1 MRHSSGRLITLLT
14 SAVSA
19 ACADRAPP
27 PPAPTAAEH
36 RAAVEDWSAG
46 RIASLRQPIGWLSL
60 AGLYWIEPGRSTFG
74 ADPSSR
80 FAFDVSGRTIPGHIG
95 TFVAADSAVTFEPAP
110 DAPVESDTGA
120 LTSAILMDGG
130 DSSPVLRTGA
140 LEWRVIRRGDR
151 LAVRLWDTLSAT
163 RSTFTG
169 IDRFPITLAWRL
181 PARFIVTDPPDTID
195 VPNVL
200 GTVNR
205 TPSPGRVEFEHA
217 GETFTL
223 MTWKDSD
230 DPANFFTAFADA
242 TSGAL
247 TYGGGR
253 FLWIDAP
260 DANGWTVVD
269 FNRSYNPPCVF
280 TDYATCPLAPR
291 PNRLPFAIE
300 AGEKTWSAVAGPR

>member
-1 MRHSSGRLITLLT
+1 MRHGRSRLKTLLAFAAT
-14 SAVSA
+14 A
-19 ACADRAPP
+19 ACADRTPP

-36 RAAVEDWSAG
+36 RAAVGEWSAG
-46 RIASLRQPIGWLSL
+46 RIASLREPIGWLSL

-74 ADPSSR
+74 ADPSST
-80 FAFDVSGRTIPGHIG
+80 FVYDVPGHTVPEHIG
-95 TFVAADSAVTFEPAP
+95 TFVAADSGVTFQSAP
-110 DAPVESDTGA
+110 EALVETDTGA
-120 LTSAILMDGG
+120 LTSAIVMEGG
-130 DSSPVLRTGA
+130 ESSPVLRSGS
-140 LEWRVIRRGDR
+140 LQWRVIRRGDR
-151 LAVRLWDTLSAT
+151 VAVRLWDTLGVT
-163 RSTFTG
+163 RSSFTG
-169 IDRFPITLAWRL
+169 IDRFPITLAWRF
-181 PARFIVTDPPDTID
+181 PARFIVTEPPDTID

-205 TPSPGRVEFEHA
+205 TPSPGRVEFEYA
-217 GETFTL
+217 GETSSL

-242 TSGAL
+242 TNGAL

-260 DANGWTVVD
+260 DPNGWTVVD
-269 FNRSYNPPCVF
+269 FNRAYNPPCVF

-300 AGEKTWSAVAGPR
+300 AGEKTWSAAAR